1 MSNRFLYIADEAS
14 APSRS
19 WSNADL
25 ANFHYFNP
33 NGLYAAKK
41 ARDEQVSSLVH
52 DHGLPSGAIRAHG
65 SMNSYCTDR
74 LMTMVNQKRVNG
86 RRLRVI
92 LEMLQK
98 DIDDADRWIED
109 NNPTE
114 EN

>member
-1 MSNRFLYIADEAS
+1 MSNRFLYIADEAT

-19 WSNADL
+19 WSNSDL
-25 ANFHYFNP
+25 AKFHYFNP
-33 NGLYAAKK
+33 NGLWAAKK
-41 ARDEQVSSLVH
+41 ARDKKVSKLVNE
-52 DHGLPSGAIRAHG
+52 HGLPSGAILAYG

-74 LMTMVNQKRVNG
+74 LVKLAGQKRVNG
-86 RRLRVI
+86 ITLRT
-92 LEMLQK
+92 LLQMLQK